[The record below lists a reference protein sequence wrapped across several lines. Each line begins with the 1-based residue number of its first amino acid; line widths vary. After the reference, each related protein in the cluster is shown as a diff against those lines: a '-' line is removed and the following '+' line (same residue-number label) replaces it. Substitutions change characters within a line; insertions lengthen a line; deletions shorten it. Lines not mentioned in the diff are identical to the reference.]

1 MSLFAIT
8 VSEIRTEWIL
18 RAKLDCKYKSNDKSK
33 LKFTMKSTLSKANN
47 GYFHTR
53 DGYPSSKYG
62 KIDG

>member
-18 RAKLDCKYKSNDKSK
+18 RAKLDCKKANDKSK

-47 GYFHTR
+47 GCFHTR
-53 DGYPSSKYG
+53 DGYQSSKYG